1 MKDKCFLDS
10 NLLIYSI
17 DEKDPEKREHVQ
29 KFLDEI
35 DKIHVPVIST
45 QTIGEFFNV
54 TTRKLRIPKEN
65 SMILCNLLK
74 EKYPIYE
81 ISVENVYHALKISE
95 RTQFSYWDSLILAV
109 AIDTGCTVVYSED
122 LNAGQ
127 IIEGVKIINPFSNQ
141 AVA

>member
-10 NLLIYSI
+10 NILIYSI
-17 DEKDPEKREHVQ
+17 DGKDPAKREHVQ

-35 DKIHVPVIST
+35 DTIHVPVIST

-81 ISVENVYHALKISE
+81 ISVENVYHALKIS
-95 RTQFSYWDSLILAV
+95 RQTQFSYWDSLILAV

-122 LNAGQ
+122 LSAGQ
-127 IIEGVKIINPFSNQ
+127 IIEGVKIINPFASKTT
-141 AVA
+141 

>member
-17 DEKDPEKREHVQ
+17 DEKDPSKREHVQ

-35 DKIHVPVIST
+35 DTIHVPVIST

-54 TTRKLRIPKEN
+54 STRKLRIPKEN

-74 EKYPIYE
+74 DKYPIYE
-81 ISVENVYHALKISE
+81 ISVENVYHALKIS
-95 RTQFSYWDSLILAV
+95 RQTQFSYWDSLILAV
-109 AIDTGCTVVYSED
+109 AIDTGCTIVYSED

-127 IIEGVKIINPFSNQ
+127 IIEGVKIINPFAS
-141 AVA
+141 